1 MPSGDFKSDK
11 VEMENVFITSLFW
24 FRKGASR
31 NLVGQKVPW
40 DAFEFLVPG
49 GQVYLVNKTLK
60 LSFTSYKW

>member
-31 NLVGQKVPW
+31 NLVGKSGLI
-40 DAFEFLVPG
+40 FLIWPPEP
-49 GQVYLVNKTLK
+49 YLSVDGAEMEIYT
-60 LSFTSYKW
+60 FTDN